1 MTTAINIPTGLS
13 PNANGSYTH
22 LATGFVVHDV
32 WSIKDLLD
40 ANGAFAYS
48 VVTGE
53 WRWVAGTDLTAFIK
67 AFGSATLGSLAAAML
82 APQVMTIH
90 GWTAGAVR
98 GVGGSSQGMICP
110 GAISWPG
117 LTEPAQGA
125 MDVKLVT
132 TEVGNA
138 HLPGWVCRYGQRLH
152 LRGQPYRY
160 DHEWWCG
167 VGRREY
173 SPGSWCSHRPDEG
186 LGRLLSRTQN
196 EHGALH

>member
-117 LTEPAQGA
+117 LTEPAQGDIRLFGLVNNLQA
-125 MDVKLVT
+125 GHGCSARQMRVSDFGRNQLHIHSALVT
-132 TEVGNA
+132 QDPTA
-138 HLPGWVCRYGQRLH
+138 
-152 LRGQPYRY
+152 
-160 DHEWWCG
+160 
-167 VGRREY
+167 
-173 SPGSWCSHRPDEG
+173 
-186 LGRLLSRTQN
+186 
-196 EHGALH
+196 